1 MDPPPFLLW
10 PGFRGSIR
18 ERVSLRDKGARAR
31 GVGEALGLC
40 AGLGVPAA
48 TPRRPPAPGFHVCL
62 SPRTARGSAGHG
74 VHGQMLTASP
84 ERHCRPALW
93 EGSE

>member
-31 GVGEALGLC
+31 GVGRRWGCVQASERWPGRPDARLRQGIAKNSTGKC
-40 AGLGVPAA
+40 G
-48 TPRRPPAPGFHVCL
+48 PRSSRTDADCL
-62 SPRTARGSAGHG
+62 SRTALPTGSLGG
-74 VHGQMLTASP
+74 L
-84 ERHCRPALW
+84 
-93 EGSE
+93 

>member
-31 GVGEALGLC
+31 GVGEVLGLC
-40 AGLGVPAA
+40 AGFGAPAA

-62 SPRTARGSAGHG
+62 SPRTARGSAGYI
-74 VHGQMLTASP
+74 QSSQTDADCLSRM
-84 ERHCRPALW
+84 ALPT
-93 EGSE
+93 GSLGGL

>member
-31 GVGEALGLC
+31 GVGRRWGCVQASERR
-40 AGLGVPAA
+40 
-48 TPRRPPAPGFHVCL
+48 PRRPDARLHLRQGFTFVY
-62 SPRTARGSAGHG
+62 RQEQHG
-74 VHGQMLTASP
+74 EVRAT
-84 ERHCRPALW
+84 EFTDRC
-93 EGSE
+93 